1 MSIDIVR
8 AIKAPWQN
16 GGGFWRMLLGA
27 LVFCVPI
34 LGFISQGYLVEY
46 LKKVSEG
53 REQLGNIFEH
63 GSQSFVTGFK
73 YFVGWVLLFIPVGIL
88 VFIFAMLIGKD
99 SKFML
104 ESIYQGINIIFMIVV
119 FIMTISFCTDF
130 KISSFLNFKNGYL
143 IIKENPTKFIVAC
156 AFSILVQLFYILCI
170 AVAGIVLAFFI
181 PLLMQIPLFGIILV
195 IAMIF
200 LTGAIMFA
208 NAVAI
213 THIMGQFAAE
223 SKYFAQLK
231 QQNHI

>member
-73 YFVGWVLLFIPVGIL
+73 YSVGWVLLFIPVCIL
-88 VFIFAMLIGKD
+88 MFVFAMFIGKD

-104 ESIYQGINIIFMIVV
+104 ESIYQIINIIFMIVLFV
-119 FIMTISFCTDF
+119 MTISFCTDF

-143 IIKENPTKFIVAC
+143 IIKENPAKFVIACVFCILTQFIYTLCVAF
-156 AFSILVQLFYILCI
+156 AGVILAISIPF
-170 AVAGIVLAFFI
+170 
-181 PLLMQIPLFGIILV
+181 LMQIPLFGIILV

-213 THIMGQFAAE
+213 THIMGQYAAE

>member
-16 GGGFWRMLLGA
+16 GGGFWRMFLGA

-53 REQLGNIFEH
+53 REQLGSIFDH

-73 YFVGWVLLFIPVGIL
+73 YFVGWVLLFIPVCL
-88 VFIFAMLIGKD
+88 LMFIFAMLIGKD

-104 ESIYQGINIIFMIVV
+104 ESIYQVINIIFMIVV

-130 KISSFLNFKNGYL
+130 KISSFLNFKNGCL
-143 IIKENPTKFIVAC
+143 IIKENPAKFVIACVFCILTQFIYTLCVAF
-156 AFSILVQLFYILCI
+156 AGVILAISIPFLMH
-170 AVAGIVLAFFI
+170 I
-181 PLLMQIPLFGIILV
+181 PLLGIILV

-213 THIMGQFAAE
+213 THIMGQYAAE